1 MRRFSNTGKMFC
13 KHNELHTHFLGL
25 VCFDFVRLWLHGD
38 ADKEARLT
46 MLAAVSL
53 ARLEVALKL

>member
-1 MRRFSNTGKMFC
+1 MFC

-25 VCFDFVRLWLHGD
+25 VYFDFVRLWLHGN